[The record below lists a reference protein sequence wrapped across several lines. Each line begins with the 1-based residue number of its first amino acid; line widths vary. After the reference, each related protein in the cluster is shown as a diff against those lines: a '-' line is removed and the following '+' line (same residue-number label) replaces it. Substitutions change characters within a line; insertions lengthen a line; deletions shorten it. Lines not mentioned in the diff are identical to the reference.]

1 MHSFSLIFMV
11 LLLLAKG
18 EYCERCACVVQIF
31 VEAARRLETSRRI
44 EDIRS
49 NRIQY
54 SKGCRN
60 LQEETKET
68 LARSLGKEN
77 AFAFG
82 YVVAGCA
89 AEKRCT
95 G

>member
-1 MHSFSLIFMV
+1 VTGTPPSL
-11 LLLLAKG
+11 A
-18 EYCERCACVVQIF
+18 
-31 VEAARRLETSRRI
+31 
-44 EDIRS
+44 S
-49 NRIQY
+49 NRDRVRWLITD
-54 SKGCRN
+54 SRN
-60 LQEETKET
+60 LQEDTKET
-68 LARSLGKEN
+68 LRDPWGKEN